1 MSLSTFSG
9 LNVALRGLLAQ
20 QRALDVTT
28 HNIANA
34 NTEGYSRQTAV
45 MVAAEPLAN
54 VSLWGMMVPGQIGQG
69 VSVEAYQR
77 IRDVFT
83 DTQLRGQLGE
93 QARQEVAYRELSGV
107 ELAFPEPGPDGLQ
120 AIMSKFWATWQDV
133 ASNPENLG
141 ARQALAQQGEA
152 MAAAFRDTAKTLA
165 DMRANVNVEIGLTP
179 VTGGSSSGAIGEVN
193 SIATRVA
200 DLNNQIHR
208 LVVAGQSPNDLLD
221 HRDRLLDDL
230 AGFGNITVTYAA
242 VNPHRAHVT
251 IGGLTIVD
259 ASAAGDTTAASP
271 PLSRDDFDGAFTAA
285 PATITSGRL
294 HALLESYHARLD
306 PTATGSFP
314 SQLDTLAYSL
324 QDALNT
330 QHALGTELDGTNDA
344 AGADFFAT
352 TPASA
357 VGAAAALRINAALVA
372 QPTLIR
378 ARASSENGP
387 GSNGNALAIINL
399 RTQITTGGSTFDEY
413 YTGLV
418 TGLGVNAQEARRGL
432 DATDIVVASL
442 QGRRDQSSG
451 VSLDEE
457 MANMIRFQHA
467 FAAASRVL
475 SAMDD
480 NLNRLINSTGR
491 VGI

>member
-54 VSLWGMMVPGQIGQG
+54 VSLWGMLVPGQLGQG

-83 DTQLRGQLGE
+83 DTQLRGQLSE

-120 AIMSKFWATWQDV
+120 AIMNDYWSTWQNV

-152 MAAAFRDTAKTLA
+152 LAAAFRDTARTLS
-165 DMRANVNVEIGLTP
+165 DMRASVDVEIGRTP
-179 VTGGSSSGAIGEVN
+179 VAGGPSSGAIGEVN
-193 SIATRVA
+193 SIATRIA

-208 LVVAGQSPNDLLD
+208 LTSSGQTPNDLLD

-230 AGFGNITVTYAA
+230 SAFGNITVTYAS

-251 IGGLTIVD
+251 IGGLTLVD
-259 ASAAGDTTAASP
+259 ATAAGDTTAVSP
-271 PLSRDDFDGAFTAA
+271 PLGRADFDAAFTAA
-285 PATITSGRL
+285 PPTVTSGRL
-294 HALLESYHARLD
+294 HALLESFHGRLD
-306 PTATGSFP
+306 PTVAGSFP
-314 SQLDTLAYSL
+314 AQLDTLAYSL
-324 QDALNT
+324 QSAVNA
-330 QHALGTELDGTNDA
+330 QHALGIELDGTNDA
-344 AGADFFAT
+344 AGADFFGP

-357 VGAAAALRINAALVA
+357 LGAAAGLRVNATLIA

-378 ARASSENGP
+378 ARGATENGP
-387 GSNGNALAIINL
+387 GSNGNALAVINL
-399 RTQITTGGSTFDEY
+399 QTQITTGGSTFKEY

-432 DATDIVVASL
+432 DATEIVVASL
-442 QGRRDQSSG
+442 KGRRDQASG

-475 SAMDD
+475 SAMDE
-480 NLNRLINSTGR
+480 NLDRLINSTGR
-491 VGI
+491 VGA